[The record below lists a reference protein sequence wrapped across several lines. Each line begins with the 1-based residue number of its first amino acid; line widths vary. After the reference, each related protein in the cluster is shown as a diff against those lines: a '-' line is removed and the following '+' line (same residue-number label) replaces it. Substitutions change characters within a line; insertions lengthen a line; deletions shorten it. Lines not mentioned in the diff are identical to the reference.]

1 MAGYDLGCTVRFNDA
16 ETLALLARL
25 YEEGAIHHIQ
35 VQAVPLPR
43 PLFRQHLE
51 EVAAAGIPAAVHAPH
66 HSHGVNPCAPQ
77 AYDDRPLPEI
87 EACIEEAMSQ
97 TLEAADILGA
107 ETIVLH
113 AGRYE
118 PGGHSAAVSEFPEFL
133 DRCFDPR
140 FTLENLPSVYA
151 GYPLLGNTAG
161 ELAAL
166 AGSRITR
173 FCLDFPHLT
182 CTANHRGLSFAKELE
197 RFEEI
202 NVTYH
207 HLSNTRRGSITDEHL
222 ELDHPDGGLDLAAV
236 ISRLRR
242 HPAVPTA
249 LEYKQDSPE
258 VYARQ
263 VQVFAGLWEAA
274 PGVNHILTTPHRRKR

>member
-1 MAGYDLGCTVRFNDA
+1 VRLDDE
-16 ETLALLARL
+16 ETLALLAGL
-25 YEEGAIHHIQ
+25 YRTGAIHHIQ

-43 PLFRQHLE
+43 HLFRQRLDAI
-51 EVAAAGIPAAVHAPH
+51 AAAGIPAAIHAPH
-66 HSHGVNPCAPQ
+66 HGHGINPCAPT
-77 AYDDRPLPEI
+77 AYDSRPLPEI
-87 EACIEEAMSQ
+87 EAYIEEAMCQ
-97 TLEAADILGA
+97 TLDAADALGA

-118 PGGHSAAVSEFPEFL
+118 PGGHGAAVSEFSEFL
-133 DRCFDPR
+133 DRCLDPR

-173 FCLDFPHLT
+173 FCLDFPHLA
-182 CTANHRGLSFAKELE
+182 CTANHRNLSFAEELQ
-197 RFEEI
+197 RFETL

-207 HLSNTRRGSITDEHL
+207 HLSNMRRGSITDEHL
-222 ELDHPDGGLDLAAV
+222 ELDHPDGGLGLAAI
-236 ISRLRR
+236 ISWLRR

-263 VQVFAGLWEAA
+263 VQVF
-274 PGVNHILTTPHRRKR
+274 VNVRAIPI